1 MGAFINLS
9 NIKSIYCNGA
19 KIKTVCLGDTVVYQS
34 GAIAI
39 DDMDPTYNHFV
50 FDVRASY
57 PVYLDDTRRGDAT
70 EWDGLTDWDD
80 GTVDN
85 LLTHTYEKSGTY
97 TVKTKWTVGD
107 SSKTSLIKCENIN
120 RNITD
125 VSEMFRDCSNLVSV
139 DFTNLNPDITNLSGM
154 FYNCTKLTN
163 VYNINTSNIINMSD
177 MFYNCDSLDGSQFT
191 GWDVSKVENMS
202 GMFHYAVIT
211 NCLDLSNWN
220 VSNVI
225 YMSDMFNQCM
235 AKDFIDISNW
245 KLRTDVIT
253 EWGVSFYAPRVTFM
267 FYNTY
272 CNGTCRDIDHHVIHN
287 NVSSSDWAKMKNSG
301 LY

>member
-9 NIKSIYCNGA
+9 NIKNIYCNGS

-34 GAIAI
+34 NAVIA
-39 DDMDPTYNHFV
+39 DDSIDPTYNYFV

-57 PVYLDDTRRGDAT
+57 SVDLADTRRGDAT

-107 SSKTSLIKCENIN
+107 SSKSSLVGCENIN
-120 RNITD
+120 RNMTD

-139 DFTNLNPDITNLSGM
+139 DFTNLNPDITNLSSM
-154 FYNCTKLTN
+154 FYNCTNLTN
-163 VYNINTSNIINMSD
+163 VNNINTSNIVSMSY
-177 MFYNCDSLDGSQFT
+177 MFYKCRNIDGSQFIN
-191 GWDVSKVENMS
+191 WDVSKVEDMS
-202 GMFHYAVIT
+202 GMFQYAKIT
-211 NCLDLSNWN
+211 NCLDLSSWD

-225 YMSDMFNQCM
+225 YMSYMFNQCL
-235 AKDFIDISNW
+235 ARDYINISNW
-245 KLRTDVIT
+245 KLRTDTIT
-253 EWGVSFYAPRVTFM
+253 VMGVSFFAPKVLNM
-267 FYNTY
+267 FVYTY
-272 CNGTCRDIDHHVIHN
+272 CSSSCWDVEHHVIHN
-287 NVSSSDWAKMKNSG
+287 GVSSSNWNKMKAG
-301 LY
+301 QY